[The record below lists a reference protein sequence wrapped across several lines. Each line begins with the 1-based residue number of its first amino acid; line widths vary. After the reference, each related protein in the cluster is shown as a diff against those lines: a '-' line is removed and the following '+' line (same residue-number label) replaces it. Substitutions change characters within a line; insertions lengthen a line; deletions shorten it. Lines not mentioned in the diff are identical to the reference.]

1 MVALWVV
8 VCLGRIY
15 CGMHT
20 AIDCLFGSICGLG
33 LSLGFALIRFRWEAF
48 LASPSLTRPLI
59 LGLLMTIVCTVR
71 PDPPIPSVSFPDAIA
86 FTSVVLGV
94 SLARWLEVAGG
105 WNFVAA
111 GVGSG
116 QVASGDAVWQIVGQ
130 AWKYLAGV
138 VCIILYRIVA
148 KIVLEHIYAV
158 VLGTPRLY
166 ILGESA
172 PASTTQSGQ
181 SSPRIVPS
189 PRLPSSPLAEL
200 PPING
205 DHAANDDSSDGPVP
219 INLFPPTTPKEVRS
233 ELVPLLDG
241 GLATPP
247 TRGNEAERLEWERKK
262 AEGSARSLT
271 AGEGESLKSGRQSAL
286 ASSLFLCSSYRR

>member
-1 MVALWVV
+1 MIALWVI
-8 VCLGRIY
+8 VCLGRVY

-20 AIDCLFGSICGLG
+20 AIDCLFGSVCGLG
-33 LSLGFALIRFRWEAF
+33 LSLGFALVRSHWEAF
-48 LASPSLTRPLI
+48 LALPSLTRPLI
-59 LGLLMTIVCTVR
+59 LALLMTVICIVR

-94 SLARWLEVAGG
+94 SLGRWLEVAGG
-105 WNFVAA
+105 WDFAAA

-116 QVASGDAVWQIVGQ
+116 QVASGDRVWQVVGQ

-138 VCIILYRIVA
+138 VCIILWRIVA
-148 KIVLEHIYAV
+148 KIVLERVYAV
-158 VLGTPRLY
+158 VLGVPKLY

-172 PASTTQSGQ
+172 PASAVSSGQ
-181 SSPRIVPS
+181 SSPRFTSS

-200 PPING
+200 SPSNG
-205 DHAANDDSSDGPVP
+205 DRVANGDDGDEPAP
-219 INLFPPTTPKEVRS
+219 INLFPPTAPKEVRS

-271 AGEGESLKSGRQSAL
+271 AGDGESLKSGRQSTW
-286 ASSLFLCSSYRR
+286 SCLFSCAVSVFR